1 MCVTQTE
8 RSRFDI
14 KVGIRQ
20 LQALISHL
28 THLNPVCSV
37 QVYP

>member
-20 LQALISHL
+20 LQALVSHL
-28 THLNPVCSV
+28 THLNPVRLI
-37 QVYP
+37 QAYP